1 MYSHCHTDDASVL
14 TPLLTRLTG
23 VPTLPILLIGGKPI
37 GVGTRNLDGL
47 MAEIR
52 GLEDSGE
59 LKSMILRAG
68 AGINSSTKSRKGK

>member
-1 MYSHCHTDDASVL
+1 ML

-37 GVGTRNLDGL
+37 GVGARNLESL
-47 MAEIR
+47 MAEIQ

-59 LKSMILRAG
+59 LKSMILGAG
-68 AGINSSTKSRKGK
+68 AGINPTTKSRKGK